1 MTRASNSSSRFT
13 NSDLPPLF
21 LKGRK
26 WAKLFLPTLLLW
38 VGDQPNVWSI
48 PEDNLVHALMEIAKV
63 VYPTFSTLDDIRPN
77 TPIFA
82 VASQHLS
89 GWRHSLGSTAI
100 ALVDCYLASDSDT
113 DVERTCDAFL
123 NKRAF
128 AYEDLDSSNPDKA
141 FHGAFVLQLLANAH
155 LRSCAGSVDVPPLGL
170 TSKTYKARG
179 AIALCVTAV
188 SHHYYMAVGSSQL
201 LMCVNAARACHQ
213 ANKVQVCFR

>member
-1 MTRASNSSSRFT
+1 
-13 NSDLPPLF
+13 
-21 LKGRK
+21 RK

-38 VGDQPNVWSI
+38 VGDQPNVWSV
-48 PEDNLVHALMEIAKV
+48 PEDNLVHALTEIAKV

-77 TPIFA
+77 MPIFA
-82 VASQHLS
+82 VASQRLS

-128 AYEDLDSSNPDKA
+128 AYEDLDSSSPDKA

-170 TSKTYKARG
+170 TPKTYKARG
-179 AIALCVTAV
+179 AIALCVTA
-188 SHHYYMAVGSSQL
+188 
-201 LMCVNAARACHQ
+201 
-213 ANKVQVCFR
+213 